1 MDIMYIIWM
10 VIAGLFL
17 VLELCTAALC
27 SIWFTAG
34 AVAALAV
41 TALKGPVWLQIL
53 VFFLVSAVCFA
64 LMYPRIKKHLNQKKT
79 PTNADM
85 VIGAICVVTQT
96 IDNLAGTG
104 TVSVGGKTWTA
115 RSVIG
120 DIIEEGRMAR
130 AIRIEGVK
138 LMVTPLPEY
147 MTAEDTTAKS
157 I

>member
-27 SIWFTAG
+27 SIWFTGG

-41 TALKGPVWLQIL
+41 CALKGPVWLQIL
-53 VFFLVSAVCFA
+53 VFFIVSALCFG
-64 LMYPRIKKHLNQKKT
+64 LLYPRMKKHLNTKKT
-79 PTNADM
+79 ATNADM
-85 VIGAICVVTQT
+85 VIGAICVVTQV
-96 IDNLAGTG
+96 IDNVSGTG
-104 TVSVGGKTWTA
+104 TVTVGGKTWTA
-115 RSVIG
+115 RSITGEV
-120 DIIEEGRMAR
+120 IEEGRMVR

-147 MTAEDTTAKS
+147 MTADQ
-157 I
+157 

>member
-27 SIWFTAG
+27 SIWFTVG
-34 AVAALAV
+34 AVAALAT

-53 VFFLVSAVCFA
+53 VFFLVSAACFA
-64 LMYPRIKKHLNQKKT
+64 LMYPRIKKHLSQKKT

-85 VIGAICVVTQT
+85 TIGAICVVTQV
-96 IDNLAGTG
+96 IDNIAGTG
-104 TVSVGGKTWTA
+104 AVSVGGKTWTA
-115 RSVIG
+115 RSVLG
-120 DIIEEGRMAR
+120 DVIEEGRMVR

-147 MTAEDTTAKS
+147 MTVEEETTL
-157 I
+157 

>member
-27 SIWFTAG
+27 SIWFTVG
-34 AVAALAV
+34 AVAALAT

-53 VFFLVSAVCFA
+53 VFFLVSAACFA

-85 VIGAICVVTQT
+85 TIGAICVVTQV
-96 IDNLAGTG
+96 IDNIAGTG
-104 TVSVGGKTWTA
+104 AVSVGGKTWTA
-115 RSVIG
+115 RSVLG
-120 DIIEEGRMAR
+120 DVIEEGRMVR

-147 MTAEDTTAKS
+147 MTAEEETTL
-157 I
+157 